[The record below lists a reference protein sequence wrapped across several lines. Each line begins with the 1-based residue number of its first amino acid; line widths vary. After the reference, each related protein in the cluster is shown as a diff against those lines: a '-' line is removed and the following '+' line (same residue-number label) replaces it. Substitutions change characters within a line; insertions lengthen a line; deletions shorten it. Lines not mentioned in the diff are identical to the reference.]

1 MVIEGT
7 FQDAKEQVVR
17 LTVDEA
23 FHRYKD
29 RVFSA
34 AFSVCQNRAD
44 ADDVVQSTFLKYYTL
59 DLTYESE
66 EHLKAWLIRVTIN
79 CARTIWLSAWR
90 RRSAVPY
97 VPGRKEIT
105 FRSPSEKLEIGM

>member
-7 FQDAKEQVVR
+7 FQDAKELVMR

-34 AFSVCQNRAD
+34 AFIWMETMASA
-44 ADDVVQSTFLKYYTL
+44 
-59 DLTYESE
+59 
-66 EHLKAWLIRVTIN
+66 
-79 CARTIWLSAWR
+79 IWL
-90 RRSAVPY
+90 AVLARLLLS
-97 VPGRKEIT
+97 G
-105 FRSPSEKLEIGM
+105 